1 LKIETRLEKLQSQKY
16 LLISLIASGF
26 AFLIAESI
34 GKETAIVFGNWI
46 FVLTI
51 VPVILSGILVKRN
64 GLIGD
69 HGKSWIFFL
78 MFIVVWFMADQ
89 IWTVTELIYHEK
101 PFPSNADIFYML
113 GYPFYFAFLTLYLKP
128 FKNSISKKL
137 IFSTSLIAIAV
148 LIPNLYMTFQNNS
161 DETQTSI
168 ILGAIYPL
176 ADAIVLIPSMLGVV
190 LFFRGKVNFLWSLL
204 LIGFV
209 IEVIAD
215 TAFQYFSLNNDMYT
229 GNPVDILFF
238 WAYVIFSFGLY
249 DHIKIFKKSYNKK
262 NTFDNKEDLR

>member
-1 LKIETRLEKLQSQKY
+1 METRLEKLQSQKY
-16 LLISLIASGF
+16 LLISLVVSGF

-34 GKETAIVFGNWI
+34 GKETAIIFGNWI
-46 FVLTI
+46 FVLAI

-64 GLIGD
+64 GLIGN

-78 MFIVVWFMADQ
+78 IFIITWFIAEQVWM
-89 IWTVTELIYHEK
+89 INELYFHEE
-101 PFPSNADIFYML
+101 PFPSSADIFYML
-113 GYPFYFAFLTLYLKP
+113 GYPFYFAFVIHYLKP

-137 IFSTSLIAIAV
+137 VVSTSLIAIAV
-148 LIPNLYMTFQNNS
+148 LIPNLYMTFQNES
-161 DETQTSI
+161 DETQTAI
-168 ILGAIYPL
+168 ILGAIYPIV
-176 ADAIVLIPSMLGVV
+176 DAVVLIPSMIGVV

-204 LIGFV
+204 LIGFI

-215 TAFQYFSLNNDMYT
+215 TAFQYFSLNNEMYT

-249 DHIKIFKKSYNKK
+249 DHIKIFNKSHDKK
-262 NTFDNKEDLR
+262 NTFDNKESLR